1 MYSGGLSL
9 KNMRQPPVDWNGHKM
24 DIMEIIL
31 LIAGAIIFILSFLI
45 PDRKE
50 ALSGTFGEE
59 EVKELVS
66 RELEAVR
73 NHVDEVVEEAANYAV
88 EKTERSLERLSNEK
102 IMAVNEYS
110 ETVLAQI
117 NKNHEEAVFLYD
129 MLNHKHESLKG
140 TMAEVTRTVK
150 EAEETM
156 AELGRLSPKPEL
168 PAPEE
173 AAEEMRMQPQA
184 FSPEPESVQETK
196 AIGQSGLEES
206 EDDSK
211 IVEQEKNNNEKILAL
226 YEEGKDALTIARQL
240 GLGVGEVKL
249 VIDLFQR

>member
-1 MYSGGLSL
+1 
-9 KNMRQPPVDWNGHKM
+9 M

-50 ALSGTFGEE
+50 ALAGTFREE
-59 EVKELVS
+59 EIRELVS
-66 RELEAVR
+66 RELESVR
-73 NHVDEVVEEAANYAV
+73 NHVDEVVEEAVNYAV

-129 MLNHKHESLKG
+129 MLNSKHENLKS

-150 EAEETM
+150 EAGEVQTELEKLLPETVPPAFEEPEEETPPQIFSM
-156 AELGRLSPKPEL
+156 EAELTENGAAEQPD
-168 PAPEE
+168 PEE
-173 AAEEMRMQPQA
+173 TE
-184 FSPEPESVQETK
+184 SDPET
-196 AIGQSGLEES
+196 A
-206 EDDSK
+206 
-211 IVEQEKNNNEKILAL
+211 EQEKNNNENILAL
-226 YEEGKDALTIARQL
+226 YAEGKNAVTIARQL